1 MLISQTNTSITTTSF
16 LKQVQSPVPVFEHS
30 RVDFLKRLSIK
41 IYQRFTDIDSK
52 SLSFFIKQSLR
63 VRSKES
69 DLYTFSGLGLV
80 FHLGP
85 GNVPLNAI
93 YSWFCGFLAGN
104 QNIVRISS
112 RATNNE
118 IELVKFISNE
128 IDKHG
133 FQDYFLIGFDPNQ
146 FIEISETLADARILW
161 GSNQTIDRIDNS
173 RRNSCKDI
181 KFGTKISCSILDLDK
196 IKLYSDRQKLI
207 IKNFLITD
215 MFTKNSQPC
224 TSPSTIFLISKSEK
238 WYDIFS
244 SILPYEDDPKL
255 SIAEWDINLSAE
267 QINRIQDLT
276 FNYEPNSIIHN
287 KQIHSFFVKTNKMI
301 PSELNLR
308 IFGICLCK
316 SLEEVSNKIITNIQT
331 ITYGGISTNKILAE
345 SSLVDKSLRIV
356 PIGQAHMFDTIWD
369 GVDLLRSLSI

>member
-1 MLISQTNTSITTTSF
+1 M
-16 LKQVQSPVPVFEHS
+16 
-30 RVDFLKRLSIK
+30 
-41 IYQRFTDIDSK
+41 
-52 SLSFFIKQSLR
+52 
-63 VRSKES
+63 
-69 DLYTFSGLGLV
+69 GLV

-93 YSWFCGFLAGN
+93 YSWLCGFLAGN

-118 IELVKFISNE
+118 IELVKFISYE

-196 IKLYSDRQKLI
+196 IELYSDRQKLI

-276 FNYEPNSIIHN
+276 LNYEPNSIIHN

-331 ITYGGISTNKILAE
+331 ITYGGISTKKILAE

>member
-1 MLISQTNTSITTTSF
+1 MLISHTNTSITTTSF

-30 RVDFLKRLSIK
+30 RVDFLKKLSIK

-118 IELVKFISNE
+118 IELVKFISYE

-173 RRNSCKDI
+173 RSNSCKDI
-181 KFGTKISCSILDLDK
+181 KFGT
-196 IKLYSDRQKLI
+196 
-207 IKNFLITD
+207 
-215 MFTKNSQPC
+215 
-224 TSPSTIFLISKSEK
+224 
-238 WYDIFS
+238 IFS
-244 SILPYEDDPKL
+244 NFKFP
-255 SIAEWDINLSAE
+255 
-267 QINRIQDLT
+267 R
-276 FNYEPNSIIHN
+276 F
-287 KQIHSFFVKTNKMI
+287 
-301 PSELNLR
+301 
-308 IFGICLCK
+308 
-316 SLEEVSNKIITNIQT
+316 
-331 ITYGGISTNKILAE
+331 
-345 SSLVDKSLRIV
+345 
-356 PIGQAHMFDTIWD
+356 
-369 GVDLLRSLSI
+369 